1 MADTQATA
9 NSNGA
14 QAQVSPLRSVLS
26 NWIGL
31 FVSATISLVM
41 TPILI
46 HGLGD
51 LYYGMWVLIA
61 TFLDSYGLLDFG
73 VRNALFRFVALYK
86 GSNQRRALNSILSSG
101 FMIALT
107 TAAIVLLLT
116 VLSVAFLP
124 AFFNVE
130 GSSRHIFRWLVA
142 LLGTGVAFAFPAQFL
157 GTYLCACRRFDLFNF
172 TIILT
177 GVLRAGLIILVLRLH
192 HGVIAVGAITFG
204 ATVLSFLLNLYLVH
218 RSDPEVSLRPSLAER
233 ARVKELLSFS
243 VYAFI
248 GNIGDQ
254 LRFFVDNIVIGRVLV
269 IALITPFNIAGRL
282 MMLMRQLLISLAS
295 PLSGVMAELEGKDMQ
310 DELRDYFL
318 HATRLTS
325 ILSFYVGFILLV
337 NGRNIITLWV
347 GPDYQES
354 YLLLVLLI
362 AGYCIM
368 LAQHPSVDLL
378 MAKHRHQ
385 PRGWWTL
392 AEGVA
397 NLILSIVLAR
407 RYGLIGVAIG
417 TTIPML
423 IVQFFVQPWYTLA
436 ISGISPR
443 RYLREALLGPF
454 IAAAIF
460 LAVCWLLRSTQA
472 VASLPRLFL
481 SVAWQSVV
489 FGALAYAFAM
499 KGEERGRLLAGMQ
512 KLKSIVFGSRA

>member
-31 FVSATISLVM
+31 FVSATLSLVM

-61 TFLDSYGLLDFG
+61 TLLDSYGLLDFG
-73 VRNALFRFVALYK
+73 VRNALFRFVAVYK
-86 GSNQRRALNSILSSG
+86 GANQRRELNATLASG
-101 FMIALT
+101 FIIALT
-107 TAAIVLLLT
+107 TAAIVFLLT

-124 AFFNVE
+124 GFFNVE

-142 LLGTGVAFAFPAQFL
+142 MLGTGVAFAFPAQFL

-172 TIILT
+172 TVILS
-177 GVLRAGLIILVLRLH
+177 GLLRAGLIILALRLH
-192 HGVIAVGAITFG
+192 YGVIAVGAITFG

-233 ARVKELLSFS
+233 MRVKELLSFS
-243 VYAFI
+243 VYAFL
-248 GNIGDQ
+248 GNIGDH
-254 LRFFVDNIVIGRVLV
+254 LRFFVDNIVIGRVLA

-282 MMLMRQLLISLAS
+282 MVLMRQLLLSLAS
-295 PLSGVMAELEGKDMQ
+295 PLSGVMSELQGKGNEED
-310 DELRDYFL
+310 LRSYFL

-325 ILSFYVGFILLV
+325 ILSFYVGLILLV
-337 NGRNIITLWV
+337 NGRHIITLWV
-347 GPDYQES
+347 GHGYPES
-354 YLLLVLLI
+354 YLLLVVLI
-362 AGYCIM
+362 VGYSIT

-378 MAKHRHQ
+378 MAKHSHQ

-397 NLILSIVLAR
+397 NLILSVILAR
-407 RYGLIGVAIG
+407 RYGLIGIALG

-423 IVQFFVQPWYTLA
+423 VVQIFVQPWYTLRA
-436 ISGISPR
+436 SGISPR
-443 RYLREALLGPF
+443 RYLREAMLGPF

-460 LAVCWLLRSTQA
+460 LAVCWLLRSTQT
-472 VASLPRLFL
+472 VVSFPRLFL

-489 FGALAYAFAM
+489 FGALAYVFAM
-499 KGEERGRLLAGMQ
+499 KAEERGRLLAGMQ